1 MFYTYGKIPGM
12 KKAKKSKK
20 YEPTIAN
27 VLDVV
32 QTGFARNDKLLT
44 ELQAGFARHD
54 RILAT
59 LHEGQE
65 NLRGQLKE
73 VDRRLSNT
81 QNRVEDIA
89 DSLGD
94 ITRVADKDRV
104 STLDHER
111 RIRHLEKAQA

>member
-1 MFYTYGKIPGM
+1 M
-12 KKAKKSKK
+12 KKVKKKNE
-20 YEPTIAN
+20 YEATISD
-27 VLDVV
+27 VLEAV
-32 QTGFARNDKLLT
+32 QTGFAKVDERFDKIEGTIERHESLLSS
-44 ELQAGFARHD
+44 LVNGQDQLRD
-54 RILAT
+54 SINILD
-59 LHEGQE
+59 H
-65 NLRGQLKE
+65 RVSK
-73 VDRRLSNT
+73 T